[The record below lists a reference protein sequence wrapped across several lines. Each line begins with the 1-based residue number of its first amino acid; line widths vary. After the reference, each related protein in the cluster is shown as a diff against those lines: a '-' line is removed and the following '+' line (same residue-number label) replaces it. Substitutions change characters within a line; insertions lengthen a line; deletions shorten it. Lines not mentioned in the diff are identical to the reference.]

1 MSLTTVLSN
10 ASSGLQAAQMSLRAV
25 SDNVAN
31 VNTPGYVRKTVQQQP
46 LVVGAAGMGVQVTG
60 TARMADQ
67 YLEQASL
74 TAGADSSRYG
84 AYSQYLDTAQ
94 GLFGDPTSD
103 TYFLNRLD
111 QMYAGFSAAANN
123 PSSGLLRT
131 QAISDVN
138 AFLSDAQRINAQLID
153 LNKTMD
159 TRISADVA
167 NANDILSQIND
178 LNSDISRAK
187 VLGQDSSGAENV
199 QSQLVDQLSTLM
211 GVKVTPRASGG
222 VDIRSSD
229 GYKLAGDGAVKL
241 AYITSGSSPG
251 YVAALPSDG
260 VGGAQPISIDGG
272 EVRGLLDL
280 RNTKLPQIGDQLGE
294 LVQRAVDQLNA
305 AHNASTSVP
314 APATLTG
321 RNTGFDMQT
330 ALANMSG
337 KTTVAIVDSSG
348 MIQKQVDID
357 FDAGTMTVDGG
368 SPAPFSTSS
377 FDTDLTSALGGAGTA
392 SFSNGT
398 LSISATGSGN
408 GVSIDE
414 GTSNKAGKGFSA
426 YFGLNDLV
434 RSSGLGTYDTGL
446 TLNDPNG
453 FNPGDTI
460 TLRLAGSDGKP
471 IRDVVVTVP
480 SGTMGDLV
488 NALNNSSTGVGL
500 YGQFSL
506 NSTGQLTY
514 AGNPPLNAQLS
525 VVQDN
530 TQHGI
535 GGPSMTQF
543 FGLGPGERFTRAN
556 EFQLDPTIASNPQRL
571 AFAQLD
577 TSVAAGTPALSAG
590 DARGALALAQS
601 GSISTNFG
609 PAGMLSGGA
618 QTVSG
623 YAAELSGAVARD
635 AADADT
641 KKQAADAVKTEAD
654 ARRQSAEG
662 VNLDEELVNLTTYQ
676 QAFNASARLIQ
687 ATKDL
692 FDVLTNMI

>member
-10 ASSGLQAAQMSLRAV
+10 AASGLQAAQMSLRAV

-31 VNTPGYVRKTVQQQP
+31 VNTPGFVRKTVDQQP
-46 LVVGAAGMGVQVTG
+46 LVVGAAGMGVVVTG
-60 TARMADQ
+60 TNRVTDQ
-67 YLEQASL
+67 YLEQASFS
-74 TAGADSSRYG
+74 AGADSSRYG
-84 AYSQYLDTAQ
+84 AYSQYLDNAQ

-103 TYFLNRLD
+103 TFFLNRLD
-111 QMYAGFSAAANN
+111 QMYAGFSAAAND
-123 PSSGLLRT
+123 PSSGLLRS
-131 QAISDVN
+131 QAVTDVN
-138 AFLSDAQRINAQLID
+138 DFLGDAQRINTQLIN
-153 LNKTMD
+153 LNQTMD

-167 NANDILSQIND
+167 NVNDILTQIND

-199 QSQLVDQLSTLM
+199 QSQLVDKLSTLM
-211 GVKVTPRASGG
+211 GAKVSPRASGG
-222 VDIRSSD
+222 VEIRSSD
-229 GYKLAGDGAVKL
+229 GLKLAGDGAVKL
-241 AYITSGSSPG
+241 AYVTSGSSPG
-251 YVAALPSDG
+251 YVAALPTDG
-260 VGGAQPISIDGG
+260 IGAPQPISVDGG

-321 RNTGFDMQT
+321 RNTGFDMAT
-330 ALANMSG
+330 ALANMTG
-337 KTTVAIVDSSG
+337 KTTVAIVDASG
-348 MIQKQVDID
+348 VVQKRVDID
-357 FDAGTMTVDGG
+357 FDAGTMSVDGG
-368 SPAPFSTSS
+368 AATGFSVAT
-377 FDTDLTSALGGAGTA
+377 FDTDLTNALGGAGTA
-392 SFSNGT
+392 SFSGGV
-398 LSISATGSGN
+398 LSISAAGGN

-434 RSSGLGTYDTGL
+434 RSSSLGTYDTGL
-446 TLNDPNG
+446 TVNDPHG
-453 FNPGDTI
+453 FNPGDAI
-460 TLRLAGSDGKP
+460 TFRLAQSDGKP
-471 IRDVVVTVP
+471 IRDVTVTVP
-480 SGTMGDLV
+480 PGDMGDLI

-506 NSTGQLTY
+506 SANGQLTFSGTPPIN
-514 AGNPPLNAQLS
+514 AGLS
-525 VVQDN
+525 VLQDN
-530 TQHGI
+530 TQHGA
-535 GGPSMTQF
+535 GGPSMTQL

-556 EFQLDPTIASNPQRL
+556 QFQLDPQIASNPNKL
-571 AFAQLD
+571 AFAHLD
-577 TSVAAGTPALSAG
+577 LSVAAGAPALSAG
-590 DARGALALAQS
+590 DARGALALANS
-601 GSISTNFG
+601 GSVNTQFG
-609 PAGMLSGGA
+609 PAGALSGGTL
-618 QTVSG
+618 TVSG

-641 KKQAADAVKTEAD
+641 KKQAADAVKSEAD
-654 ARRQSAEG
+654 ARRQSTES
-662 VNLDEELVNLTTYQ
+662 VNLDEELIHLTTYQ